1 MKRRSQP
8 SGIVRAVG
16 YVRVST
22 EEQAQSGA
30 GLTAQFEA
38 IEREVERRRG
48 DGPGKGWELV
58 QMYAD
63 NAVSGKSVS
72 NRPGLAEALASLTNG
87 HADVLVVAKLD
98 RLSRSMLDFCLL
110 LDRARREGWSLV
122 ILDLGIDLTT
132 ASGEVMAHV
141 AAAFAQF
148 ERRLIGQRTRDALA
162 IKRAAGVRLGRPS
175 VLSVE
180 VVARITASRGDGETL
195 SAIADSLN
203 ADGITTAH
211 EGACWYPSTVA
222 AVLRSAKLREAA

>member
-1 MKRRSQP
+1 MKRRPEP

-22 EEQAQSGA
+22 EEQAESGA

-48 DGPGKGWELV
+48 DGPGTGWELV

-63 NAVSGKSVS
+63 NAVSGKRMT

-87 HADVLVVAKLD
+87 HADVLIVAKLD

-110 LDRARREGWSLV
+110 LDQARREGWSLV

-162 IKRAAGVRLGRPS
+162 VKRAAGVRLGRPPS
-175 VLSVE
+175 LGDD
-180 VVARITASRGDGETL
+180 VVGRITAARGAGETL
-195 SAIADSLN
+195 SAISERLN
-203 ADGITTAH
+203 ADGVPTARG
-211 EGACWYPSTVA
+211 GACWYPSTIA
-222 AVLRSAKLREAA
+222 AVLRSAVLRAA

>member
-1 MKRRSQP
+1 MKRRSEP
-8 SGIVRAVG
+8 VGVVRAVG
-16 YVRVST
+16 YARVST
-22 EEQAQSGA
+22 EEQAESGA
-30 GLTAQFEA
+30 GILAQLA
-38 IEREVERRRG
+38 VIEGEVERR
-48 DGPGKGWELV
+48 GWELIRNV
-58 QMYAD
+58 DVD
-63 NAVSGKSVS
+63 NASGKRM
-72 NRPGLAEALASLTNG
+72 NRPGLTEALASLTNG

-162 IKRAAGVRLGRPS
+162 EKRKAGVRLGRPS
-175 VLSVE
+175 VLSAK

-203 ADGITTAH
+203 DDGIATAH

-222 AVLRSAKLREAA
+222 AVLRSVKLRGAA

>member
-1 MKRRSQP
+1 MKRRSEP
-8 SGIVRAVG
+8 VGVVRAVG
-16 YVRVST
+16 YARVST
-22 EEQAQSGA
+22 EEQAESGA
-30 GLTAQFEA
+30 GINAQLA
-38 IEREVERRRG
+38 VIEGEVERR
-48 DGPGKGWELV
+48 GWELIRNV
-58 QMYAD
+58 DVD
-63 NAVSGKSVS
+63 NASGKRM
-72 NRPGLAEALASLTNG
+72 NRPGLTAALTSLTNG

-162 IKRAAGVRLGRPS
+162 EKRKAGVRLGRPS
-175 VLSVE
+175 VLTAD

-203 ADGITTAH
+203 ADGIATAH

>member
-1 MKRRSQP
+1 MKRRSEP
-8 SGIVRAVG
+8 SGAVRAVG
-16 YVRVST
+16 YARVST
-22 EEQAQSGA
+22 EEQAESGA
-30 GLTAQFEA
+30 GILAQLA
-38 IEREVERRRG
+38 VIEGEVERR
-48 DGPGKGWELV
+48 GWDLIRMDV
-58 QMYAD
+58 D
-63 NAVSGKSVS
+63 NAVSGKRMS
-72 NRPGLAEALASLTNG
+72 NRPGLAEALASLANG

-110 LDRARREGWSLV
+110 LDQARREGWSLV

-162 IKRAAGVRLGRPS
+162 EKRKAGVRLGRPS
-175 VLSVE
+175 VLTAD
-180 VVARITASRGDGETL
+180 VVAGITAARGAGQTL

-203 ADGITTAH
+203 ADGVSTAH

>member
-1 MKRRSQP
+1 MKRRFEP
-8 SGIVRAVG
+8 SGGVRAVG
-16 YVRVST
+16 YARVST
-22 EEQAQSGA
+22 EEQAESGA
-30 GLTAQFEA
+30 GILAQVA
-38 IEREVERRRG
+38 VIEGEVERR
-48 DGPGKGWELV
+48 GWDLIRVDVE
-58 QMYAD
+58 
-63 NAVSGKSVS
+63 NAVSGKRMS
-72 NRPGLAEALASLTNG
+72 NRPGLAQALASLTNG

-110 LDRARREGWSLV
+110 LDQARREGWSLV

-162 IKRAAGVRLGRPS
+162 EKRKAGVRLGRPS
-175 VLSVE
+175 VLSAD
-180 VVARITASRGDGETL
+180 VVGRITAARGAGQTL

-211 EGACWYPSTVA
+211 KGACWYPSTVA
-222 AVLRSAKLREAA
+222 AVLRSATLREAA

>member
-8 SGIVRAVG
+8 SGVVRAVG
-16 YVRVST
+16 YARVST
-22 EEQAQSGA
+22 EEQAESGA
-30 GLTAQFEA
+30 GILAQLA
-38 IEREVERRRG
+38 VIEGEVERR
-48 DGPGKGWELV
+48 GWDLIRNV
-58 QMYAD
+58 DVD
-63 NAVSGKSVS
+63 NASGKRM
-72 NRPGLAEALASLTNG
+72 NRPGLAEALASLTDG

-162 IKRAAGVRLGRPS
+162 EKRKAGVRLGRPS
-175 VLSVE
+175 ILTAD
-180 VVARITASRGDGETL
+180 VVARITAARGAGETL

-203 ADGITTAH
+203 ADGVATAH

-222 AVLRSAKLREAA
+222 AVLRSAKLREAV